1 MAASKDYRRYAA
13 RCLQQARTTT
23 DSEHRTL
30 LVEMAQ
36 TWQRLIEY
44 AANIK
49 SAQVSFVSE
58 PDRGD

>member
-1 MAASKDYRRYAA
+1 MAASKDYQRYAA
-13 RCLQQARTTT
+13 RCLQEARTTT

-49 SAQVSFVSE
+49 SPQVSFVSE

>member
-1 MAASKDYRRYAA
+1 MQRDAFKKRAQLPA
-13 RCLQQARTTT
+13 
-23 DSEHRTL
+23 SEHRTL

-49 SAQVSFVSE
+49 SGQVSFVSE